1 MSKKLSIIVKGD
13 NNTGKSTMLF
23 QLEKLLK
30 ENGFNVELAF
40 ENHPDYSGENSF
52 FFHQKEGTNFNEKIE
67 ALKQDLTITL
77 KESQIYFDSRE
88 KKDKIKNPY
97 C

>member
-1 MSKKLSIIVKGD
+1 MSKKLSIIVAGD

-52 FFHQKEGTNFNEKIE
+52 FFHQ
-67 ALKQDLTITL
+67 
-77 KESQIYFDSRE
+77 
-88 KKDKIKNPY
+88 
-97 C
+97 

>member
-1 MSKKLSIIVKGD
+1 MSKKLSIIVAGTS
-13 NNTGKSTMLF
+13 NTGKSTMLF

-30 ENGFNVELAF
+30 ENGFNVELSF

-52 FFHQKEGTNFNEKIE
+52 YFHQKEEKNFNEKIE
-67 ALKQDLTITL
+67 KLKKDLTITL
-77 KESQIYFDSRE
+77 KESQTNFDFNQN
-88 KKDKIKNPY
+88 KDRIKNPY

>member
-1 MSKKLSIIVKGD
+1 MSKKLSIIVAGKT
-13 NNTGKSTMLF
+13 NTGKSTMLF

-30 ENGFNVELAF
+30 ENGFNVELSF

-52 FFHQKEGTNFNEKIE
+52 YFHQKEEKNFNEKIE

>member
-40 ENHPDYSGENSF
+40 ENRPDYSGENSF
-52 FFHQKEGTNFNEKIE
+52 FFHQKVEKNFDEKIK

-77 KESQIYFDSRE
+77 KEERV
-88 KKDKIKNPY
+88 KDF

>member
-1 MSKKLSIIVKGD
+1 MSKKLSIIVAGKT
-13 NNTGKSTMLF
+13 NTGKSTMLF

-30 ENGFNVELAF
+30 ENGFNVELSF

-52 FFHQKEGTNFNEKIE
+52 FFHQKEGKNFNEKIE

-77 KESQIYFDSRE
+77 KELQTNFDYKEQKER
-88 KKDKIKNPY
+88 IRNPY

>member
-30 ENGFNVELAF
+30 ENGFNVELSF
-40 ENHPDYSGENSF
+40 EHHPDYSGENSF
-52 FFHQKEGTNFNEKIE
+52 YFHQKEEKNFNEKIA

-77 KESQIYFDSRE
+77 KEERIR
-88 KKDKIKNPY
+88 

>member
-1 MSKKLSIIVKGD
+1 MGKKLSIIVAGKT
-13 NNTGKSTMLF
+13 NTGKSTMLY

-30 ENGFNVELAF
+30 ENGFNVKLSF
-40 ENHPDYSGENSF
+40 EHHPDYSGENSF
-52 FFHQKEGTNFNEKIE
+52 FFHQKEGKNFNEKIE
-67 ALKQDLTITL
+67 TLKQDLTITL
-77 KESQIYFDSRE
+77 HESQIYFDSAE